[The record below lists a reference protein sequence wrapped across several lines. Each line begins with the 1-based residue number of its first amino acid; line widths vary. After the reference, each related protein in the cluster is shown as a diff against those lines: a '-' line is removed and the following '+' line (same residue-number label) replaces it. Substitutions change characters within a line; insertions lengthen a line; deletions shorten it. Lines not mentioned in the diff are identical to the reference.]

1 MAQVDATPP
10 AVEGQQ
16 LERGSYEIIRNR
28 LLTHGQELR
37 ARLDKLNTARRDV
50 FGSIETRLVATER
63 ITTEHNC
70 IARDMVALDDR
81 LIFGYNVQFG
91 LKTETSLA
99 DVFAVKRLAGDVFHE
114 EPLDL
119 LADEQ
124 FHSDFKQLYKY
135 YRSARFA
142 KFVVTGPHLYM
153 VFRIGR
159 TPADIKSFKWLING
173 GRITYLDNRSD
184 HEVRFPPQHDFQW
197 SRTNRDMHRGGPHP
211 HIAIEDRLFVET
223 VGGDLTIKVEDNTA
237 SGEGIYAEPV
247 DNADQVLDDAEIFY
261 ASLGNVILLKIR
273 PYQEEAF
280 RYFVFNQKIQ
290 QVLRLDAIEHACVML
305 PEDHGLIFSNGYYLQ
320 TGEYKTFEND
330 LSDLLFEKRI
340 ASPNGEDFM
349 YVFYNRES
357 GVYVLLSYNVIEQ
370 QVATPVICNGYLFF
384 EDGRMSYFRADEEPQ
399 KHHAVQI
406 WQTPYTGSTFVTQ
419 GETDSLLYKI
429 GNKDIVRGMAECHE
443 ILSLLEKDE
452 SYANLYVDLV
462 KKATT
467 VVDSY
472 FWMPEEQA
480 ANLAEPLTSI
490 REAAAAAVEEFDKV
504 IRVRKNTRK
513 QFERVSEKTAEE
525 LSHVHSRMYQQIG
538 DFVASLATLRTLR
551 GEIIGLRDLR
561 YIDLQAVEALE
572 TKTADAASKTAR
584 RAIDF
589 LLRPDALEPY
599 AAQVQTQQD
608 KIESLTK
615 VKDAKEHGA
624 AIDASGD
631 ELELLIDVVSN
642 LDIDDATQRTQI
654 IDNISSIYSKV
665 NQARAAL
672 KKKTQQLLA
681 VESAAEF
688 SSQMKLIGQ
697 AVVNY
702 LDVADEPARCDEYLT
717 KVMVQVEELEGRFAE
732 FDDFIVQISGKR
744 EEIYNAFDSRKLAL
758 VEARNRRAAALG
770 SAADRILKGVA
781 TRAAKIDAVNG
792 IHSYFASDL
801 MIEKVRN
808 IVKELSELE
817 DSVRVDDIQS
827 RLKSIRED
835 AVRQLKDKQELFVD
849 GQNIIRFGEHRFTVN
864 VQPLDLTSV
873 VKDTKMYYHLTGTRF
888 MEEVE
893 DQRIVSRRDMW
904 DQQMVSENATVY
916 RGEYL
921 AYQLFRQ
928 AASQGEAA
936 VEELHRLDA
945 AQLMQRVQQFMAPR
959 YSEGY
964 VKGVHDHDAA
974 KILAELL
981 RLHTTLGLARFPAD
995 ARALAWLAWRQT
1007 SETGRS
1013 QQHARLR
1020 GIGAVNE
1027 LFTGGADTAR
1037 ASYIAELSELIQNF
1051 LTASSATTPV
1061 IQPEHLPAAASYL
1074 FDELTSDDRFSAGS
1088 DAWEIAR
1095 ALQQHL
1101 ERRRSA
1107 KKFTES
1113 LSELSG
1119 DLLSQFRL
1127 ARDWVAAYLN
1137 EFPADSGRRSLNE
1150 AAVLLLDSNAADRHM
1165 LHASPVASIA
1175 ELLGDHPRLQGGSY
1189 ELNYQDFMTRLRH
1202 YDEVVAPQYTEFT
1215 LLKKQLLDE
1224 KRNEMRLEEFK
1235 PRVLTSFVRNKLID
1249 EVYLP
1254 MVGENLA
1261 KQIGAAGD
1269 QKRTDLMGL
1278 LLLVSPPG
1286 YGKTT
1291 LMEYIANRLGITFMK
1306 INGPAIGH
1314 QVTSLDPVEAPNA
1327 SAREEVEKLNL
1338 ALEMGDN
1345 IMLYLDDIQHCN
1357 PEFLQKFISLCDGQR
1372 RIEGVYRGRTR
1383 TYDLRGRKVAVV
1395 MAGNPY
1401 TESGEKF
1408 QIPDMLS
1415 NRADTYNL
1423 GDVIGDK
1430 ARAFELSYLENCLT
1444 SSPALQVLA
1453 SRSQKDVYGII
1464 RIAET
1469 GSPEGVEFEGGYAV
1483 DEINGFVS
1491 VMKKLMRVRDVLL
1504 MVNQQYIESAA
1515 QADEYRTEPAFKL
1528 QGSYRDMNKIAASVA
1543 PVMNDAELQTLIE
1556 SHFVNQ
1562 AQTLTTGA
1570 EANLLKFHEL
1580 MDQLTG
1586 EQAQRW
1592 ADIKRTYKRNLLLGG
1607 AGDDKIG
1614 QVIAQ
1619 LTTFS
1624 EGLSDIRTAVE
1635 DGVEQLTAPR
1645 GDTGFTGPQV
1655 EAAVAHL
1662 ATFNQQLAGI
1672 KQWLEVREGNQKPLQ
1687 VVNRVPRSFLQ
1698 VIETQFE
1705 IMKTWMQPIAHLVE
1719 TSNQNS
1725 GELQTAVT
1733 SISEQYQQLLTQLQ
1747 NAANRRGE

>member
-1 MAQVDATPP
+1 MAQPPP
-10 AVEGQQ
+10 AEEGQQ

-28 LLTHGQELR
+28 MLAQGQDLR
-37 ARLDKLNTARRDV
+37 GRLEQLNAARREV

-70 IARDMVALDDR
+70 VARDLVSLGEHF
-81 LIFGYNVQFG
+81 IFGYNVQFG
-91 LKTETSLA
+91 LKTETHLE
-99 DVFAVKRLAGDVFHE
+99 DVFAIKRLQDETFHD
-114 EPLDL
+114 EPLEL
-119 LADEQ
+119 LANEQ
-124 FHSDFKQLYKY
+124 FHNDFKQLYKY
-135 YRSARFA
+135 YRGARFA
-142 KFVVTGPHLYM
+142 KFVVAGPHLYM
-153 VFRIGR
+153 VFRVGR
-159 TPADIKSFKWLING
+159 TAADIKSFKWLMEG
-173 GRITYLDNRSD
+173 DKLTYLDNRSD
-184 HEVRFPPQHDFQW
+184 HEVRFPPQHEFEW
-197 SRTNRDMHRGGPHP
+197 VRTNRDQHRGGEHP

-223 VGGDLTIKVEDNTA
+223 VGGDLTIKIEDNTA

-247 DNADQVLDDAEIFY
+247 ENADQVLDDAEIFY

-273 PYQEEAF
+273 PYQEDAF
-280 RYFVFNQKIQ
+280 RYFVFNEKIQ

-320 TGEYKTFEND
+320 TGEYKTFAND

-340 ASPNGEDFM
+340 ASPNGEDYL
-349 YVFYNRES
+349 YVFYNREE

-370 QVATPVICNGYLFF
+370 RVETPVICNGYLIFD
-384 EDGRMSYFRADEEPQ
+384 DGRMCFFRADPEPQ

-406 WQTPYTGSTFVTQ
+406 WQTPYTGTTFVPQ
-419 GETDSLLYKI
+419 AETDSLLYKI

-452 SYANLYVDLV
+452 SYANLYVDLM

-472 FWMPEEQA
+472 FWMPEEDA
-480 ANLAEPLTSI
+480 ANLAKPLTGI

-504 IRVRKNTRK
+504 VRVRKNTQK
-513 QFERVSEKTAEE
+513 QFGQVSDKAAEE
-525 LSHVHSRMYQQIG
+525 LSHVHSRMYQEIG
-538 DFVASLATLRTLR
+538 DFVASLASLRTLR

-561 YIDLQAVEALE
+561 YVDLQAVDELE
-572 TKTADAASKTAR
+572 EKTAGAAEKTAR
-584 RAIDF
+584 RAVEF

-599 AAQVQTQQD
+599 AAAVKSQHA
-608 KIESLTK
+608 KIDTLEK

-624 AIDASGD
+624 AIDGSGQ
-631 ELELLIDVVSN
+631 ELEMLIDVVSN
-642 LDIDDATQRTQI
+642 LDIDDATQRTEI
-654 IDNISSIYSKV
+654 IDNISSIYSNV

-688 SSQMKLIGQ
+688 GSQMKLIGQ

-732 FDDFIVQISGKR
+732 FDEFIVQISEKR
-744 EEIYNAFDSRKLAL
+744 EEIYAAFDSRKLAL

-781 TRAAKIDAVNG
+781 TRAGKIDSVNG

-801 MIEKVRN
+801 MIEKVRD
-808 IVKELSELE
+808 IVDELTTLE

-849 GQNIIRFGEHRFTVN
+849 GANVIRFGEHKFTVN

-873 VKDTKMYYHLTGTRF
+873 VKDGQMCFHLTGTRF
-888 MEEVE
+888 MEPVE
-893 DQRIVSRRDMW
+893 DERITSRKAMW
-904 DQQMVSENATVY
+904 DQQSVSENAEVY

-921 AYQLFRQ
+921 AFKLFQQTAGQGATAVNELRGMDEPQLL
-928 AASQGEAA
+928 EA
-936 VEELHRLDA
+936 
-945 AQLMQRVQQFMAPR
+945 VQKFMAPR

-974 KILAELL
+974 KLLTELL
-981 RLHTTLGLARFPAD
+981 RLHTTLGLARYPAD
-995 ARALAWLAWRQT
+995 ARGLAWLAWQAADETLRQ
-1007 SETGRS
+1007 R
-1013 QQHARLR
+1013 QHAQLR
-1020 GIGAVNE
+1020 GIGAVRDLFDSGAAVAGGSYLHE
-1027 LFTGGADTAR
+1027 LR
-1037 ASYIAELSELIQNF
+1037 ELIAQF
-1051 LTASSATTPV
+1051 LDAASGDTDFISV
-1061 IQPEHLPAAASYL
+1061 EHVPAAAQYL
-1074 FDELTSDDRFSAGS
+1074 FDELTSDDKFSAGG
-1088 DAWEIAR
+1088 DAWEISR
-1095 ALQQHL
+1095 ALHQHL
-1101 ERRRSA
+1101 ERRGSGGRFA
-1107 KKFTES
+1107 DS
-1113 LSELSG
+1113 LQNLDG

-1127 ARDWVAAYLN
+1127 ARDWVTAYLA
-1137 EFPADSGRRSLNE
+1137 EFPAESGHRSLNE
-1150 AAVLLLDSNAADRHM
+1150 AAVLLLDEEAKDRHM
-1165 LHASPVASIA
+1165 LHASPVATI
-1175 ELLGDHPRLQGGSY
+1175 EGLLGDHPRLEGGDY
-1189 ELNYQDFMTRLRH
+1189 QLNYQDFMTRLSH
-1202 YDEVVAPQYTEFT
+1202 YDSITAPQFIEFT
-1215 LLKKQLLDE
+1215 ALKSQLLDE
-1224 KRNEMRLEEFK
+1224 KREEMRLEEFK

-1314 QVTSLDPVEAPNA
+1314 QVTSLDPAEAPNA

-1469 GSPEGVEFEGGYAV
+1469 GSPEGVQLEGGYAV
-1483 DEINGFVS
+1483 DEVNGFVS

-1515 QADEYRTEPAFKL
+1515 QADEYRTEPPFKL

-1543 PVMNDAELQTLIE
+1543 AVMNDDELQTLIE

-1562 AQTLTTGA
+1562 AQTLTSGA

-1580 MDQLTG
+1580 MGDMSE
-1586 EQAQRW
+1586 EQAARW
-1592 ADIKRTYKRNLLLGG
+1592 AEIKRTFKRNLLLGG

-1635 DGVEQLTAPR
+1635 DGVQQLTTPR
-1645 GDTGFTGPQV
+1645 DEGDATTAQI
-1655 EAAVAHL
+1655 EAAVTHL

-1672 KQWLEVREGNQKPLQ
+1672 KQWLEVRENNEQKPLQ

-1705 IMKTWMQPIAHLVE
+1705 IMKTWMQPITHLVE

-1725 GELQTAVT
+1725 GELKDAVQ
-1733 SISEQYQQLLTQLQ
+1733 SISGQYQQLLTQLQ
-1747 NAANRRGE
+1747 EAANRQK